1 VVIHLGLHGEV
12 IVWQMTEEERLAYI
26 AKHPIVPKER
36 PAGVKFSNIHE
47 MKRKEA
53 SMNGY
58 KNGKQANSNN
68 KILDEEDKKFIH
80 EQYSTGSRLHEIAE
94 MLGVEKHTINNFI
107 NAERKRNSQAF
118 PRRTIR

>member
-1 VVIHLGLHGEV
+1 MGLHGEV
-12 IVWQMTEEERLAYI
+12 IVWHMTEEERLAYI
-26 AKHPIVPKER
+26 AKHPIVPTDKPR
-36 PAGVKFSNIHE
+36 GGQFSNIHE

-68 KILDEEDKKFIH
+68 KILDEEDKNFIYA
-80 EQYSTGSRLHEIAE
+80 QYEIGARLHDIAKS
-94 MLGVEKHTINNFI
+94 LGVEKHTINNFI
-107 NAERKRNSQAF
+107 AAERKRSSKAF

>member
-1 VVIHLGLHGEV
+1 MGLHGEV

-26 AKHPIVPKER
+26 AKHPIVPTEKPR
-36 PAGVKFSNIHE
+36 AGQFSNIHE

-68 KILDEEDKKFIH
+68 KILDEQDKEFVYI
-80 EQYSTGSRLHEIAE
+80 QYESGARIQDIAE
-94 MLGVEKHTINNFI
+94 GLAVEKHTINNFI
-107 NAERKRNSQAF
+107 AAERKRSSKAF